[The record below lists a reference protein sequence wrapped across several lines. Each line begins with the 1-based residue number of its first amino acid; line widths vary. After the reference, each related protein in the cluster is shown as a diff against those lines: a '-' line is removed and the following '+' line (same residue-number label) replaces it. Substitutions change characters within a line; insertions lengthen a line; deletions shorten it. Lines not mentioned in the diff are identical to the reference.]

1 MNHFILSFKSEVI
14 FKALKKKGG
23 ADDIKETTDKFD
35 YVSRSLHISQAKS
48 SDNK

>member
-14 FKALKKKGG
+14 FKALKKGG
-23 ADDIKETTDKFD
+23 TDDIKETTDKFD